1 MKEPDIESDS
11 FFWLRDMK
19 NSSMKPEFL
28 MVCEWLGEPFFG
40 ISFSLY
46 IEGEFAHEE
55 LLDHRY
61 TLSEYR
67 SAYDYLDGLLG
78 VSRKVDLSSGEE
90 FVRLVSYLPKDYTFM
105 KHVLVLCFTRR
116 KKIQK
121 ALGRIKVPGPAS
133 K

>member
-1 MKEPDIESDS
+1 
-11 FFWLRDMK
+11 MK
-19 NSSMKPEFL
+19 NSSMKQEFL

-46 IEGEFAHEE
+46 IKGEFAHGE

-61 TLSEYR
+61 TLGEYR

-78 VSRKVDLSSGEE
+78 VSRKVELSSGEE

-105 KHVLVLCFTRR
+105 KHRLVLSFTR
-116 KKIQK
+116 KSKIKK
-121 ALGRIKVPGPAS
+121 ALGMIKNKRPAS